1 MSKNRDKRTAHKTQI
16 TNIENALKIIV
27 PSFSPR
33 FTPMGTDDDGR
44 VYYALFPGVA
54 ERESALEYLESA
66 ASEKTFKLKKK
77 CPLPSAEE
85 RMEMREWSWFVAVW
99 GRDPTPVDRR
109 SAVERDSDSDSEIDE
124 DPNAEKWWGFWQPD
138 DITQLAQWVSI
149 KSGVDD
155 DDSNGAEVGSTSSKE
170 KVTLPPRLAQ
180 YKRLATDL
188 TEYANLLRWRIRDD
202 KCSLIERIA
211 ITNQLNMEGT
221 SLSRGKTRLST
232 ADN

>member
-1 MSKNRDKRTAHKTQI
+1 MGTFSYPITLLICCQRTEIKRTAHKTQI

-99 GRDPTPVDRR
+99 GRD
-109 SAVERDSDSDSEIDE
+109 SDTH
-124 DPNAEKWWGFWQPD
+124 G
-138 DITQLAQWVSI
+138 
-149 KSGVDD
+149 
-155 DDSNGAEVGSTSSKE
+155 
-170 KVTLPPRLAQ
+170 
-180 YKRLATDL
+180 
-188 TEYANLLRWRIRDD
+188 
-202 KCSLIERIA
+202 
-211 ITNQLNMEGT
+211 
-221 SLSRGKTRLST
+221 
-232 ADN
+232 